1 MQKHK
6 LVNYWKR
13 WSRPERCGKKI
24 HNKKKKKQ
32 TGNNYQDCSTLEKII
47 KTSHVPSI
55 QTFFQ

>member
-24 HNKKKKKQ
+24 HNKKKKKTNRKQ
-32 TGNNYQDCSTLEKII
+32 LSRLQYTWKNN
-47 KTSHVPSI
+47 
-55 QTFFQ
+55 